1 MSLVRIFLEVY
12 LLPQNLSLFL
22 GDFLTA
28 VWGEPIVNSAS
39 LPEKEFQQEIGMK
52 PKVLFFAVRWLLRPV
67 GAFGQARE
75 GGGGRGQ
82 AGGQGRG
89 QQAAQPP
96 ATDKVAPEIAGVVK
110 AGTKIEIVEF
120 GLGGTDAGVGR
131 SDGSVLVSS
140 RGSLLK
146 IDPDGNATTL
156 VENTDQAAGL
166 AIDRKGRVIAA
177 QYSKKVSVLYPKG
190 SEEVLTDSF
199 DGKPYIRPNDLVVDK
214 KGGIYFTDCY
224 QIGATPSPNDLPQ
237 SVYYTAPNSHKVI
250 RVASDVRRPNGITLS
265 ADDKTLYVNDWDG
278 AYLLTYDV
286 QPDGTLKNRKN
297 FGKYT
302 LKEETDHGLVSGA
315 DGLCIDSAGHT
326 FATTPAGVQLFSA
339 KGEHLGDI
347 EAPYDMPPQN
357 CGFGGP
363 GNSYLYVTG
372 RGVVYRIQTLT
383 AGIKNRGK

>member
-1 MSLVRIFLEVY
+1 MKSKAIFVVL
-12 LLPQNLSLFL
+12 LSLL
-22 GDFLTA
+22 CA
-28 VWGEPIVNSAS
+28 V
-39 LPEKEFQQEIGMK
+39 
-52 PKVLFFAVRWLLRPV
+52 AV
-67 GAFGQARE
+67 FGQARE
-75 GGGGRGQ
+75 GGQGRGRGGGRG
-82 AGGQGRG
+82 RG
-89 QQAAQPP
+89 EQPAQPP
-96 ATDKVAPEIAGVVK
+96 ATDKVTPEIPGVVK
-110 AGTKIEIVEF
+110 AGTKIEIVKF
-120 GLGGTDAGVGR
+120 GLGGTDAGMGMA
-131 SDGSVLVSS
+131 DGSVLVTS
-140 RGSLLK
+140 RGSLVK
-146 IDPDGNATTL
+146 FAPDGSSTTL
-156 VENTDQAAGL
+156 VENTEQAAGV

-199 DGKPYIRPNDLVVDK
+199 DGKPYIRPNDLVVDR

-237 SVYYTAPNSHKVI
+237 SVYYIPPNTRKVI
-250 RVASDVRRPNGITLS
+250 RVASDIRRPNGITLS

-315 DGLCIDSAGHT
+315 DGLCIDRAGHT
-326 FATTPAGVQLFSA
+326 FATTPAGVQVFSA
-339 KGEHLGDI
+339 KGEHLADI

-363 GNSYLYVTG
+363 DNKYLYVTG
-372 RGVVYRIQTLT
+372 RGVVYRIQTLN
-383 AGIKNRGK
+383 AGVKDRGK

>member
-1 MSLVRIFLEVY
+1 M
-12 LLPQNLSLFL
+12 
-22 GDFLTA
+22 
-28 VWGEPIVNSAS
+28 NSAS

-52 PKVLFFAVRWLLRPV
+52 PKVIFVALLCLLCEV
-67 GAFGQARE
+67 AAFGQARE
-75 GGGGRGQ
+75 SGRGRGQ
-82 AGGQGRG
+82 EGRGRG

-96 ATDKVAPEIAGVVK
+96 ATDKVTPEIPGVVK
-110 AGTKIEIVEF
+110 AGTKIEIVKF
-120 GLGGTDAGVGR
+120 GLGGTDAGMGM

-177 QYSKKVSVLYPKG
+177 QYTKKVSVLYPKG

-237 SVYYTAPNSHKVI
+237 SVYYIAPNSHKVI

-302 LKEETDHGLVSGA
+302 LKEKTDHGLVSGA

-326 FATTPAGVQLFSA
+326 FATTPAGVQVFSA

-372 RGVVYRIQTLT
+372 RGVVYRIHTLT
-383 AGIKNRGK
+383 AGVKDRGK